1 MISGGRYQ
9 RLGNLVT
16 IRKLRRA
23 CPKFQA
29 WLASQP
35 DSHARLFFTM
45 DVTEPTFSRRRWF
58 VTALGTTSAMLV
70 VATAGCSTSST
81 SSAANKKKSRSAK
94 RDGKRPK
101 GPKTMG
107 NLLVEGYI
115 ADLKAGP
122 AQKRVE
128 AAQEL
133 SNMGANAK
141 QALPALESLVKNS
154 DAKVREAAAQAIKAI
169 RK

>member
-1 MISGGRYQ
+1 
-9 RLGNLVT
+9 
-16 IRKLRRA
+16 
-23 CPKFQA
+23 
-29 WLASQP
+29 
-35 DSHARLFFTM
+35 
-45 DVTEPTFSRRRWF
+45 
-58 VTALGTTSAMLV
+58 
-70 VATAGCSTSST
+70 
-81 SSAANKKKSRSAK
+81 
-94 RDGKRPK
+94 
-101 GPKTMG
+101 MG